1 MKDCSPRHAG
11 LAQQGCTSLSML
23 ALSTGMLLQA
33 LISIGEP
40 ASTGSSIIELVAGS
54 GAADG
59 SHAGFARYFTPAELG
74 QLLELERQAVVHA
87 KGLEQ

>member
-1 MKDCSPRHAG
+1 
-11 LAQQGCTSLSML
+11 
-23 ALSTGMLLQA
+23 MLLQA
-33 LISIGEP
+33 LLSIGEP
-40 ASTGSSIIELVAGS
+40 ASTGGSIIELVA

-59 SHAGFARYFTPAELG
+59 SHAGFARHFTPAELG